1 MKSVP
6 LPRRCELFRPVVSG
20 FTLIE
25 LLVVIAIIAILAAL
39 LLPALGKAK
48 QKAQGIQCV
57 SNSKQLGL
65 AWMLYADDF
74 DGKLAPNP
82 SGVSGGAFGQ
92 IATEPAWVAGWL
104 TGTAT
109 DPVNNNTDF
118 LIGAQYAG
126 FGSLGPYTK
135 SAGIYRCPSD
145 KSGRVRSVSMNGY
158 VGPTTTGPL
167 SASYM
172 TMSPPNEFYLKITSF
187 NKLRPVDAVV
197 FLDERKDSLN
207 DGWFRSPTAPYH
219 VGDLPA
225 IYHGN
230 NSTTFSYAD
239 GHAEPHRWR
248 DAGFIALTSAQGS
261 FPYQDGYWM
270 WQHFTAR

>member
-1 MKSVP
+1 MRTISPLHKSMP
-6 LPRRCELFRPVVSG
+6 TPPKVSG

-39 LLPALGKAK
+39 LLPALSKAK

-57 SNSKQLGL
+57 SNSKQLSL
-65 AWMLYADDF
+65 AWLMYADDNE
-74 DGKLAPNP
+74 GKLAPNP
-82 SGVSGGAFGQ
+82 SGTSGGTFGQ
-92 IATEPAWVAGWL
+92 NAAEPAWVAGWL

-126 FGSLGPYTK
+126 FGSLGSYTK

-167 SASYM
+167 SAAYLN
-172 TMSPPNEFYLKITSF
+172 PPNESYLKITSF
-187 NKLRPVDAVV
+187 NKLKPVDAVV

-207 DGWFRSPTAPYH
+207 DGWFRSPTQPYH

-248 DAGFIALTSAQGS
+248 DAGFIALTSAQGN